1 MSKLKKIQKKYGML
15 TESYAWERQEGKPLP
30 TLADVQAAYNA
41 KPINEQDVE
50 PTEINEQ
57 DDESIDINVLT
68 HSDFRNNGGPDL
80 DHVTQLYKKMAIK
93 LHRRARKSDNAVE
106 TIDSIQKMNN
116 HMQNVLQLA
125 HKALNTQQG
134 KMGDGSED
142 PSIDNPLGL

>member
-68 HSDFRNNGGPDL
+68 HSDFRNNGGPNL
-80 DHVTQLYKKMAIK
+80 TAALKMYKNK
-93 LHRRARKSDNAVE
+93 LRKLQIDTRKSDNAAF
-106 TIDSIQKMNN
+106 TIKELADFHRHMSEFLKISNN
-116 HMQNVLQLA
+116 ALEQQLDPA
-125 HKALNTQQG
+125 E
-134 KMGDGSED
+134 ED
-142 PSIDNPLGL
+142 EGNSLGL